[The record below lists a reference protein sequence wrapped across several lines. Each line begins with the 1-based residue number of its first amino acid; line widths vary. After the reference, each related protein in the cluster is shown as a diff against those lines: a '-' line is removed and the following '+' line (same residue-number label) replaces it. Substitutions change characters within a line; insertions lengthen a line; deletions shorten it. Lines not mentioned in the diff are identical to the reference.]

1 MSMVTTIRMPEDQY
15 AQVRELAAFEG
26 QNVSTFMRNAILDK
40 VTNMQDYDLGISV
53 LKEKNNRISRD
64 EVAGKVFIEQ

>member
-1 MSMVTTIRMPEDQY
+1 MVTTIRMPEDQY
-15 AQVRELAAFEG
+15 AQVRDLAAFEG

-64 EVAGKVFIEQ
+64 EVVGKVFIEQ

>member
-1 MSMVTTIRMPEDQY
+1 MVTTIRMPEDQY
-15 AQVRELAAFEG
+15 AQVRDLAAFEG

-40 VTNMQDYDLGISV
+40 VTNLQDYDLGISV

-64 EVAGKVFIEQ
+64 EVVGKVFIEQ